1 MVQQNVSII
10 LDLLFFMYVTL
21 NNNKFMLLL
30 LNIYRKVQ
38 QY

>member
-1 MVQQNVSII
+1 MVQHNVTII
-10 LDLLFFMYVTL
+10 QGLLLFMYVIL

>member
-30 LNIYRKVQ
+30 LNIYHKVQ